1 MALIMNTIAPN
12 NNEPTEVESLFA
24 KVASVEEA
32 LNNPSHSDAL
42 GESLNLYGVCMG
54 LAAES
59 TVVTLTDAQRKE
71 FSNRMKAIDEQLQ
84 EQAMEGFF

>member
-1 MALIMNTIAPN
+1 MTTSSAGS
-12 NNEPTEVESLFA
+12 NELTEVEALFA
-24 KVASVEEA
+24 KVASIENA
-32 LNNPSHSDAL
+32 LNNSSSTSNGL
-42 GESLNLYGVCMG
+42 ESSLNLYGVCMG

-84 EQAMEGFF
+84 EQAMGGFFF